1 VKKKQQTYLILLNN
15 KIKNDGPAVRLWIY
29 VLESL
34 LRHVCMLSH
43 VSTDD
48 FGAFQVSGKGASN
61 DFIERQNGRSK
72 GFFCYNPK

>member
-1 VKKKQQTYLILLNN
+1 MLNN
-15 KIKNDGPAVRLWIY
+15 KIKMMARPRDFGY

-48 FGAFQVSGKGASN
+48 FGAFQVSGKRASN

-72 GFFCYNPK
+72 GFFYNQK